1 MENGIEMENGNG
13 KLDNSFAKM
22 PKNHGMRL
30 LMLCNKKMVALIL
43 SALVNRVI
51 KH

>member
-1 MENGIEMENGNG
+1 MANGIEMENGNG
-13 KLDNSFAKM
+13 KLDNAFAKM
-22 PKNHGMRL
+22 PKNQGMRL
-30 LMLCNKKMVALIL
+30 LMFCDNKMVALIL